1 MARLSPEARQA
12 LDGFVAARTPDP
24 GRRRRNLEATLAR
37 LDEDPLDE
45 PVVVRTRLRWILVI
59 AAAVAIAIATA
70 SLLRESIA
78 LRDAT
83 PTPSQAASA
92 PVATPTHAATEPV
105 PAVLPEAPAAR
116 AEPTDDAATRAEPT
130 DHAPTVATPPAATPQ
145 PPPPTRRPTPAP
157 TLAEQLALETAL
169 LSRIRDAV
177 DTGDDAEALALLR
190 RHAREFPRGAMLED
204 RQALLAIVGCRSGA
218 ATADDTAAAFVRAHA
233 RSPYAAAVRRA
244 CASASPDAKSE

>member
-1 MARLSPEARQA
+1 MARLSPEAREA

-37 LDEDPLDE
+37 LDDDPLAE
-45 PVVVRTRLRWILVI
+45 PVVVRAHGRWILAI

-78 LRDAT
+78 LRDAS

-116 AEPTDDAATRAEPT
+116 GEPTDDAATRAEPT
-130 DHAPTVATPPAATPQ
+130 DHAPTVATPPAATP

-244 CASASPDAKSE
+244 CAPASPDAKSE

>member
-1 MARLSPEARQA
+1 MARLSPEARKA
-12 LDGFVAARTPDP
+12 LDEFVAARTPDP
-24 GRRRRNLEATLAR
+24 GRRHRNLEATLAR
-37 LDEDPLDE
+37 LDDDPLAE
-45 PVVVRTRLRWILVI
+45 PVVVRARGRWILAI

-78 LRDAT
+78 MRDAT
-83 PTPSQAASA
+83 PTPTQAANA
-92 PVATPTHAATEPV
+92 PVAAPAHAATEPA
-105 PAVLPEAPAAR
+105 PAVLPEVPAAR
-116 AEPTDDAATRAEPT
+116 AEPHDDAAARAEP
-130 DHAPTVATPPAATPQ
+130 DDVAAPPTTAPRSI
-145 PPPPTRRPTPAP
+145 PPTRRPTPAP

-177 DTGDDAEALALLR
+177 DTGDDAQALALLR

-218 ATADDTAAAFVRAHA
+218 ATAADTAAAFVRAHA

-244 CASASPDAKSE
+244 CASASPDSKFE